1 MKKIQFIDQNGTFSI
16 QNPENYSYLYFPIA
30 GEMGL
35 KSSLTPNL
43 GGDSKIDQESFLLE
57 PVSSENLHNN
67 RSTRNFWCK
76 VDGVGC
82 WSATGAS
89 AEEENK
95 KFTKEQ
101 DSSILTAG
109 LMWQTVKRNSQKYQ
123 LEAEITSFVLVNQ
136 NVEIMHV
143 KICNKAE
150 TEQKITPIAA
160 IPIYGTSADNI

>member
-67 RSTRNFWCK
+67 R
-76 VDGVGC
+76 
-82 WSATGAS
+82 
-89 AEEENK
+89 
-95 KFTKEQ
+95 
-101 DSSILTAG
+101 
-109 LMWQTVKRNSQKYQ
+109 
-123 LEAEITSFVLVNQ
+123 
-136 NVEIMHV
+136 
-143 KICNKAE
+143 
-150 TEQKITPIAA
+150 
-160 IPIYGTSADNI
+160 